1 MAEEK
6 TVIQIDTTKMTLAEA
21 RELMNNLKKQFSVK
35 LYYDENTGEVI
46 RADKL
51 GEGVKFEHDYKDEA
65 NENFLFLKNEFK
77 D

>member
-1 MAEEK
+1 MAEER
-6 TVIQIDTTKMTLAEA
+6 TVIQIDTTKMTPAEA
-21 RELMNNLKKQFSVK
+21 KELMNNLKKQFSIK

-65 NENFLFLKNEFK
+65 NEDFLVLKNEFK
-77 D
+77 